1 MPKHIGPH
9 IDMRL
14 YGDDGSIHLDLE
26 RELLELRRFDGKD
39 QIHSFAAGEGAMAYS
54 TKEPLDRFVDICLGE
69 EVINDANGTVGRR
82 TVEVL
87 EAMYRSAKQ
96 CKEIDIKEKT
106 ND

>member
-1 MPKHIGPH
+1 
-9 IDMRL
+9 
-14 YGDDGSIHLDLE
+14 LDLE

-54 TKEPLDRFVDICLGE
+54 TKEPLNRFVDICLGE

-82 TVEVL
+82 TIEVL
-87 EAMYRSAKQ
+87 EAMYRSAEQ
-96 CKEIDIKEKT
+96 CKEIHIKEKT